1 MQGRREVERQGK
13 RWEER
18 VGGEVAGRHRRRP
31 PELDEKWGGGREEGG
46 TNGKCRERER
56 ERRNEQW
63 QQEGGKE
70 RRAGTQINDGR
81 WMEAAVSL
89 NKVTAF

>member
-1 MQGRREVERQGK
+1 MENV
-13 RWEER
+13 
-18 VGGEVAGRHRRRP
+18 
-31 PELDEKWGGGREEGG
+31 
-46 TNGKCRERER
+46 ERER